1 LRAAANVG
9 LLIAATLIVNSSSWT
24 GSGTIATAAPTS
36 WNPAVSCVPVVTTIQ
51 AIVGTQK
58 NANGG
63 ATQAGGWYG
72 GQTIPSKT
80 SLAPPC
86 TVNGAPM
93 LVELHDVNVEG
104 MTCNSFSGDDGDC
117 WGNLW
122 DNSAD
127 TMTLLNQIHV
137 EIAGTWITAGIA
149 PSVPATNTQI
159 DIQGFVFWDDGH
171 LGDAWHSFSGWELHP
186 VSAWRR
192 TTTNDFSMSVSPS
205 SGAVTAGSS
214 TPSTISTAV
223 TGGNTQQ
230 VSLSI
235 TGLPTGATASF
246 NPSSISTGSSS
257 VLTLAASSSTPVGTY
272 PLLVRASGSAA
283 VHTVPY
289 TLTVNPAAL
298 TTITNGGFEA
308 GSLSGWSTSGTAS
321 VTGSGPHSGAFAAL
335 VGASSPTNGDSS
347 VAQSFSAPSGGGT
360 LTFWY
365 NITCPDAVAY
375 DWATATLQDNTTGT
389 TAVLLPHTCPSSAT
403 WKSVASTLVGGHY
416 YTIYL
421 TDHDDNYAGDATF
434 TKYDDVSIQA
444 ATVSLTAPTGLVAS
458 AVSQS
463 QISLGWNAVSGAT
476 GYRVERSADGSTG
489 WLSVATPTA
498 AGYTDGGLTA
508 GTAYFYRVFATNSSG
523 ASPASSVVSA
533 TTLPNPPPAPGGVS
547 ATAVGQTEIDVAWT
561 DVSGETGYRVE
572 RSSDGVS
579 GWTAIASPAANVT
592 GYQDLSVPAGSTR
605 YYRVFAVNSG
615 GDSPASAVVSATTV
629 PGTPTGLVAS
639 AVSQSQISLGWN
651 AVSGATGYRVERSAD
666 GSTGWLSVATP
677 TAAGYTDGGLTAGT
691 AYFYRVFATNSS
703 GASPASSVV
712 SATTVPATP
721 GGLSATAGSANDI
734 TLQWSDVA
742 GEVGFRLER
751 STDGTTWGTLA
762 NLGAG
767 VLTYTDTGLTAGST
781 YFYRISSVGTG
792 GSSPPSAPA
801 SATAVGAQLTAP
813 TGLVASAVSQSQI
826 SLGWSA
832 VSGATGYRV
841 ERSADGSTGWLSVAT
856 PTATGYTDGGLTA
869 GTAYFYR
876 VFATNSSGASPAS
889 SVASATTLPNP
900 PPAPANPAAAAIS
913 PTQITVTWSDAAGAT
928 GFDVQR
934 SPNGIDTWATVGSTG
949 QGVVTFTDGGLSSA
963 TTYYY
968 RIVATNSGGSSAP
981 STVVSATTQQTTPSA
996 PQSPRAAALSSS
1008 SISVMWTGVANASS
1022 YQVQRSADGVGG
1034 WSTVATVGQ
1043 AANTTTDTGLSA
1055 STSYWYRIIATNAS
1069 GSSPPSAVVSATTT
1083 VPSCPC
1089 TVWSPTTTPTVAA
1102 AGDATAN
1109 ELGMKFRADVS
1120 GTVTGVR
1127 FYKGSTNTGT
1137 HTGHLW
1143 SRTGTLLASATFTG
1157 ESASGWQQ
1165 VSFGTPVAV
1174 TAGTTYVVSYF
1185 APSGH
1190 YAVDQNY
1197 FATKGVDAA
1206 PLHALANGIDGADGV
1221 YKQGSIGFPTLTY
1234 RSSNYWVDV
1243 VFAASA
1249 PSAPTGVMATAQP
1262 AQQITVSW
1270 NSVPGAT
1277 SYAIAYSSDGS
1288 TGWTVVGS
1296 TVANTTTWV
1305 DIAPRIGVQNFYRL
1319 VAINWGGS
1327 SQPSTVVSAI
1337 PTS

>member
-1 LRAAANVG
+1 MFTLRRARKYGA
-9 LLIAATLIVNSSSWT
+9 LIAATVIASSASWT
-24 GSGTIATAAPTS
+24 ASDRTATAAPTS

-51 AIVGTQK
+51 AILGTQT

-80 SLAPPC
+80 SLTPPC

-93 LVELHDVNVEG
+93 FVEVHDVNVEG

-127 TMTLLNQIHV
+127 TMTLINQIHV

-149 PSVPATNTQI
+149 PTVPATNTQI

-192 TTTNDFSMSVSPS
+192 TTTSDFSVSASPS

-223 TGGNTQQ
+223 TGGNGQQ

-235 TGLPTGATASF
+235 TGLPAGATASF

-272 PLLVRASGSAA
+272 PLVVRATGSAA

-308 GSLSGWSTSGTAS
+308 GSLSGWSPSGTAS
-321 VTGSGPHSGAFAAL
+321 ITGSGPHSGAFAAL
-335 VGASSPTNGDSS
+335 VGSSSPTNGDSS
-347 VAQSFSAPSGGGT
+347 VAQSFSAPSAGGT
-360 LTFWY
+360 LTVWY

-389 TAVLLPHTCPSSAT
+389 TAVLLPHTCPSSSS
-403 WKSVASTLVGGHY
+403 WKSVSSTLVGGHY
-416 YTIYL
+416 YTLYL
-421 TDHDDNYAGDATF
+421 TNHDDNFAGDATF

-444 ATVSLTAPTGLVAS
+444 ATGSLTAPTGLVAS

-463 QISLGWNAVSGAT
+463 QISLGWNAVSGASGYRVERSADGST
-476 GYRVERSADGSTG
+476 GWLSVATPTAAGYTDGGLTAGTAYFYRVFATNSSGASPASSVVSATTVPATPAGLSATAGSANDIMLQWSDVAGEVGFLLERSTDDTTWGTLANLGAGVLNYTDTGLTAGSTYFYRISAVGTGGSSPPSAPASATAVGAQLTAPTGLVASAVSQSQISLGWNAVSGASGYRVERSADGSTG

-533 TTLPNPPPAPGGVS
+533 TTLPNPPPAP
-547 ATAVGQTEIDVAWT
+547 
-561 DVSGETGYRVE
+561 
-572 RSSDGVS
+572 
-579 GWTAIASPAANVT
+579 
-592 GYQDLSVPAGSTR
+592 
-605 YYRVFAVNSG
+605 
-615 GDSPASAVVSATTV
+615 
-629 PGTPTGLVAS
+629 
-639 AVSQSQISLGWN
+639 
-651 AVSGATGYRVERSAD
+651 
-666 GSTGWLSVATP
+666 
-677 TAAGYTDGGLTAGT
+677 
-691 AYFYRVFATNSS
+691 
-703 GASPASSVV
+703 
-712 SATTVPATP
+712 
-721 GGLSATAGSANDI
+721 
-734 TLQWSDVA
+734 
-742 GEVGFRLER
+742 
-751 STDGTTWGTLA
+751 
-762 NLGAG
+762 
-767 VLTYTDTGLTAGST
+767 
-781 YFYRISSVGTG
+781 
-792 GSSPPSAPA
+792 
-801 SATAVGAQLTAP
+801 
-813 TGLVASAVSQSQI
+813 
-826 SLGWSA
+826 
-832 VSGATGYRV
+832 
-841 ERSADGSTGWLSVAT
+841 
-856 PTATGYTDGGLTA
+856 
-869 GTAYFYR
+869 
-876 VFATNSSGASPAS
+876 
-889 SVASATTLPNP
+889 
-900 PPAPANPAAAAIS
+900 ANPAAAAIS
-913 PTQITVTWSDAAGAT
+913 PTQITVTWSDVAGET

-934 SPNGIDTWATVGSTG
+934 SPNGIDTWAAVGSTG
-949 QGVVTFTDGGLSSA
+949 QGVVTFTDGGLASA

-968 RIVATNSGGSSAP
+968 RIVAKNGGGSSSP
-981 STVVSATTQQTTPSA
+981 STVVSATTQQTALSA

-1008 SISVMWTGVANASS
+1008 SISVMWMGVASASS

-1034 WSTVATVGQ
+1034 WATVATVEQ
-1043 AANTTTDTGLSA
+1043 AANNTTDTGLSA

-1069 GSSPPSAVVSATTT
+1069 GSSPPSGVVSATTT
-1083 VPSCPC
+1083 VASSPR

-1120 GTVTGVR
+1120 GTLTGVR

-1137 HTGHLW
+1137 HSGHLW

-1157 ESASGWQQ
+1157 ETASGWQQ
-1165 VSFGTPVAV
+1165 VNFGTPVAV
-1174 TAGTTYVVSYF
+1174 IGGATYVVSYF

-1197 FATKGVDAA
+1197 FATTGIDAA
-1206 PLHALANGIDGADGV
+1206 PLHALANGIDGANGV
-1221 YKQGSIGFPTLTY
+1221 YRQGSIGFPNLTY

-1243 VFAASA
+1243 VFVASA
-1249 PSAPTGVMATAQP
+1249 PAAPTGVVATAQP
-1262 AQQITVSW
+1262 AGQITVSW
-1270 NSVPGAT
+1270 SSVPGAT

-1305 DIAPRIGVQNFYRL
+1305 DIAPRIGAQNFYR
-1319 VAINWGGS
+1319 VIAINWGGS
-1327 SQPSTVVSAI
+1327 SQPSTVVSAT